1 MASDASPE
9 HLLDVFRTAALSVT
23 KLYKSSITAQKKARA
38 EGYQDCLDDLLQFLD
53 KEHLGLNDGE
63 GWKIRAWANERLDNG
78 DVPPQLDAM
87 ESDDDSEK
95 QDPVSSPEIHR
106 SNSASSLPRVAEP
119 LVQPQHYLQ
128 PTVQEPQS
136 DGSRAPAGED
146 IVIDEPEAVA
156 VPSRDTFDFVSSHVY
171 PQDVQNNLN
180 LGSLR
185 LSDSTRPHEHTA
197 SHSTNTS
204 TPRKTPRR
212 HGSRT
217 GRSGRTLNRGPSQGP
232 RTGSKRPMDFEG
244 FFPDLKNLKEFGLPP
259 SKRRHL

>member
-38 EGYQDCLDDLLQFLD
+38 EGYQDCLDDLLQYLD
-53 KEHLGLNDGE
+53 KEHLGLSDGE

-95 QDPVSSPEIHR
+95 QDAVSSPEIHR
-106 SNSASSLPRVAEP
+106 SNSASSLSRVPEPQLHPRP
-119 LVQPQHYLQ
+119 YLQ
-128 PTVQEPQS
+128 NAVQEPQS
-136 DGSRAPAGED
+136 DLSKAPAGED

-171 PQDVQNNLN
+171 PQDAQNNNLN
-180 LGSLR
+180 LASLR
-185 LSDSTRPHEHTA
+185 LSDSTRPHEHTNA
-197 SHSTNTS
+197 S

-217 GRSGRTLNRGPSQGP
+217 ARSGRTLNRGPSQGP

-244 FFPDLKNLKEFGLPP
+244 FFPDLKNVKEFGLPP
-259 SKRRHL
+259 PKRRHL